1 MMIDTDFEFH
11 CFHHIFTSGRVHS
24 CDPLAPYT
32 RVKSTS
38 CLPAHRKMLCGP
50 QKLSDTN
57 RDMAGWLVIY
67 AYIRI
72 TNACSVQLRRRKS
85 NALPVKDGNAST
97 SHRRRSMQVPAS
109 DYCYFTF
116 IFCFSSVYSAYT
128 SY

>member
-38 CLPAHRKMLCGP
+38 CSPAHRKMLCGP

-57 RDMAGWLVIY
+57 RDGWMARH
-67 AYIRI
+67 IRVY
-72 TNACSVQLRRRKS
+72 TYNQRVQC
-85 NALPVKDGNAST
+85 AAE
-97 SHRRRSMQVPAS
+97 A
-109 DYCYFTF
+109 
-116 IFCFSSVYSAYT
+116 A
-128 SY
+128 